1 MSSPVPEMATVIP
14 EEVADFA
21 RSLRSL
27 WAIELLLL
35 LYRAPDRAWRS
46 ADLVRELRSSAPLVE
61 EVLALLVEAGIVRR
75 DDAGSYRYG
84 ATTTKLDEMV
94 TALDR
99 LHSERPLSLA
109 REIHSMPNQKLRA
122 FSDAFRLKKD

>member
-1 MSSPVPEMATVIP
+1 METAAVIP
-14 EEVADFA
+14 DEVADFA

-35 LYRAPDRAWRS
+35 LFRSPDRTWS
-46 ADLVRELRSSAPLVE
+46 SGDLVRELRSSAPLVD
-61 EVLALLVEAGIVRR
+61 EVLALLVETGIVHR
-75 DDAGSYRYG
+75 DDAGFYRYG
-84 ATTTKLDEMV
+84 ATTTKLEEMV

>member
-1 MSSPVPEMATVIP
+1 MSSPVAETATVIP
-14 EEVADFA
+14 DEVADFA

-35 LYRAPDRAWRS
+35 LYRAPDRVWRS

-75 DDAGSYRYG
+75 DDAGAYRYG
-84 ATTTKLDEMV
+84 ATTPQLGELV
-94 TALDR
+94 AALDR

-109 REIHSMPNQKLRA
+109 REIHSTPNEKLRA